1 MTPKIFVIDDDE
13 AVQDSLRVLLESL
26 DLEVETFGSGREFL
40 ERHDDRAT
48 GCVVLDIDLPSMN
61 GLEVLAALSERG
73 EHLPVILMTG
83 RADPLL
89 RKQSKQS
96 KAVALLEKPM
106 RESQLLDSIAEA
118 LNTER
123 QRSR

>member
-40 ERHDDRAT
+40 DRHDEQAN

-61 GLEVLAALSERG
+61 GLEVLAALAERG
-73 EHLPVILMTG
+73 DHLPVILMTG
-83 RADPLL
+83 RADSNL
-89 RKQSKQS
+89 RRQSKQS
-96 KAVALLEKPM
+96 RAIALLEKPM
-106 RESQLLDSIAEA
+106 RESLLLDTIAQA
-118 LNTER
+118 LGNGHPRTR
-123 QRSR
+123 